1 MRYNRYLILFL
12 LFIGGLSPVF
22 AQETRYRVEILVLR
36 HLEQNEEPM
45 ERLELPDFSM
55 ATDFL
60 TPAVENA
67 DESDETPDASDIT
80 EQPLNELAE
89 GDTLEN
95 ADLGE
100 PPLDPNRLVHIE
112 EMSSVMQETWRRL
125 RLSGPFRP
133 EQYLSWEQGSQEPF
147 PSLRVHDLS
156 VVMIVD
162 PWAEFRPQAGE
173 TATVFADAPGLNAAA
188 DNSGFEGPQLPDPVT
203 YYRLDGTVALRRS
216 RFLHLDLDLQFR
228 EPVWQ
233 QEVPGALETRGPDA
247 RPAQPSSFRVY
258 ALKQSRQVRTGRME
272 YFDGPFLGV
281 LAWIT
286 EVEEESGET
295 P

>member
-1 MRYNRYLILFL
+1 MIYKILLILFL
-12 LFIGGLSPVF
+12 ILLDGLGPVF

-36 HLEQNEEPM
+36 HLEQNVEPF

-60 TPAVENA
+60 TPVAEDA
-67 DESDETPDASDIT
+67 EEKDESPEAADTM
-80 EQPLNELAE
+80 EQPLADAAE
-89 GDTLEN
+89 DATLEI
-95 ADLGE
+95 ADLTE
-100 PPLDPNRLVHIE
+100 PPLDPNRLIHIE

-133 EQYLSWEQGSQEPF
+133 EQYLSWEQGNQEPF
-147 PSLRVHDLS
+147 PSLRMHDLT
-156 VVMIVD
+156 VVMIDD
-162 PWAEFRPQAGE
+162 PWAESRPQAGD
-173 TATVFADAPGLNAAA
+173 TATVFADAGGLDAAA
-188 DNSGFEGPQLPDPVT
+188 NGGMEGPALPDPVI
-203 YYRLDGTVALRRS
+203 YYRLDGTVTLRRS

-228 EPVWQ
+228 EPVWTQ
-233 QEVPGALETRGPDA
+233 DIPVAPGGGNTEKQPV
-247 RPAQPSSFRVY
+247 QPSSFRVY

-281 LAWIT
+281 LARIT
-286 EVEEESGET
+286 QIEGESGET